1 MGLFGFGKN
10 KKKDDME
17 KEVIKGENTNLSD
30 KKVSI
35 KVLGEG
41 CEKCDKVN
49 DNVKEAVEILNL
61 DADIEKIEDLIEIVT
76 YGVMSTPGIVINE
89 KDLNKDLEKEN
100 INLSGE
106 KVSIKVLGEGCEK
119 CDKVNDNVK
128 EAVEIL
134 NLDADI
140 EKIEDLIEIV
150 TYGVMSTPGI
160 VINEKVVSV
169 GKILKTDEIVELLKK
184 NI

>member
-10 KKKDDME
+10 KKKEEIEKVEETANEKDLSNELE
-17 KEVIKGENTNLSD
+17 KETTNLSD

-49 DNVKEAVEILNL
+49 ESLKEAIEILNL
-61 DADIEKIEDLIEIVT
+61 DADV
-76 YGVMSTPGIVINE
+76 
-89 KDLNKDLEKEN
+89 
-100 INLSGE
+100 
-106 KVSIKVLGEGCEK
+106 
-119 CDKVNDNVK
+119 
-128 EAVEIL
+128 
-134 NLDADI
+134 

-169 GKILKTDEIVELLKK
+169 GKVLKTNEIVELLKK
-184 NI
+184 NL

>member
-10 KKKDDME
+10 KKKDDIE
-17 KEVIKGENTNLSD
+17 KEVIKEENTNIS
-30 KKVSI
+30 
-35 KVLGEG
+35 
-41 CEKCDKVN
+41 N
-49 DNVKEAVEILNL
+49 
-61 DADIEKIEDLIEIVT
+61 
-76 YGVMSTPGIVINE
+76 
-89 KDLNKDLEKEN
+89 
-100 INLSGE
+100 E

-169 GKILKTDEIVELLKK
+169 GKTDEIVELLKK

>member
-10 KKKDDME
+10 KKKEDIKKEENINE
-17 KEVIKGENTNLSD
+17 KDLNKEIEKDIDKENKNLSD
-30 KKVSI
+30 KKISI

-49 DNVKEAVEILNL
+49 D
-61 DADIEKIEDLIEIVT
+61 
-76 YGVMSTPGIVINE
+76 S
-89 KDLNKDLEKEN
+89 
-100 INLSGE
+100 
-106 KVSIKVLGEGCEK
+106 
-119 CDKVNDNVK
+119 VK

-169 GKILKTDEIVELLKK
+169 GKVLKTDEIVELLKN

>member
-10 KKKDDME
+10 NKKEEIE
-17 KEVIKGENTNLSD
+17 KEVLKEKNIDLGG

-49 DNVKEAVEILNL
+49 D
-61 DADIEKIEDLIEIVT
+61 
-76 YGVMSTPGIVINE
+76 S
-89 KDLNKDLEKEN
+89 
-100 INLSGE
+100 
-106 KVSIKVLGEGCEK
+106 
-119 CDKVNDNVK
+119 VK

-169 GKILKTDEIVELLKK
+169 GKVLKTDEVVELLKK
-184 NI
+184 NL

>member
-10 KKKDDME
+10 KKKDEIE

-61 DADIEKIEDLIEIVT
+61 DADIEKIEDL
-76 YGVMSTPGIVINE
+76 
-89 KDLNKDLEKEN
+89 LE
-100 INLSGE
+100 L
-106 KVSIKVLGEGCEK
+106 
-119 CDKVNDNVK
+119 
-128 EAVEIL
+128 
-134 NLDADI
+134 
-140 EKIEDLIEIV
+140 
-150 TYGVMSTPGI
+150 
-160 VINEKVVSV
+160 
-169 GKILKTDEIVELLKK
+169 
-184 NI
+184 

>member
-10 KKKDDME
+10 KKKDEIE
-17 KEVIKGENTNLSD
+17 KEVIKEEVIKEENTNIS
-30 KKVSI
+30 
-35 KVLGEG
+35 
-41 CEKCDKVN
+41 N
-49 DNVKEAVEILNL
+49 
-61 DADIEKIEDLIEIVT
+61 
-76 YGVMSTPGIVINE
+76 
-89 KDLNKDLEKEN
+89 
-100 INLSGE
+100 E

>member
-10 KKKDDME
+10 NKKEEIE
-17 KEVIKGENTNLSD
+17 KEVLKEKNIDLGG

-61 DADIEKIEDLIEIVT
+61 DA
-76 YGVMSTPGIVINE
+76 N
-89 KDLNKDLEKEN
+89 
-100 INLSGE
+100 
-106 KVSIKVLGEGCEK
+106 
-119 CDKVNDNVK
+119 
-128 EAVEIL
+128 
-134 NLDADI
+134 I

-169 GKILKTDEIVELLKK
+169 GKVLKTDEVVELLKK
-184 NI
+184 NL

>member
-1 MGLFGFGKN
+1 MHLDICWYSVEYVDKISWKIIKFWGEDIGLFGFGKN
-10 KKKDDME
+10 KKKDDIE
-17 KEVIKGENTNLSD
+17 KEVIKEENTNIS
-30 KKVSI
+30 
-35 KVLGEG
+35 
-41 CEKCDKVN
+41 N
-49 DNVKEAVEILNL
+49 
-61 DADIEKIEDLIEIVT
+61 
-76 YGVMSTPGIVINE
+76 
-89 KDLNKDLEKEN
+89 
-100 INLSGE
+100 E

-119 CDKVNDNVK
+119 CDKVNDNLK

-169 GKILKTDEIVELLKK
+169 GKVLKTDEIVELLKK

>member
-10 KKKDDME
+10 KKKDEIE
-17 KEVIKGENTNLSD
+17 KEVIKGGNTNLSD
-30 KKVSI
+30 K
-35 KVLGEG
+35 
-41 CEKCDKVN
+41 
-49 DNVKEAVEILNL
+49 
-61 DADIEKIEDLIEIVT
+61 
-76 YGVMSTPGIVINE
+76 
-89 KDLNKDLEKEN
+89 
-100 INLSGE
+100 

>member
-10 KKKDDME
+10 KKKEEIE
-17 KEVIKGENTNLSD
+17 KVKETTNLSD

-49 DNVKEAVEILNL
+49 DSVKEAIEILNL
-61 DADIEKIEDLIEIVT
+61 DADV
-76 YGVMSTPGIVINE
+76 
-89 KDLNKDLEKEN
+89 
-100 INLSGE
+100 
-106 KVSIKVLGEGCEK
+106 
-119 CDKVNDNVK
+119 
-128 EAVEIL
+128 
-134 NLDADI
+134 

-169 GKILKTDEIVELLKK
+169 GKVLKTDEIVELLKK
-184 NI
+184 NL

>member
-10 KKKDDME
+10 KKKDERE
-17 KEVIKGENTNLSD
+17 KVDES
-30 KKVSI
+30 
-35 KVLGEG
+35 
-41 CEKCDKVN
+41 
-49 DNVKEAVEILNL
+49 
-61 DADIEKIEDLIEIVT
+61 
-76 YGVMSTPGIVINE
+76 INE
-89 KDLNKDLEKEN
+89 KDLEKEN

-169 GKILKTDEIVELLKK
+169 GKVLKTDEIVELLKK

>member
-1 MGLFGFGKN
+1 MGIFGFGKN
-10 KKKDDME
+10 KK
-17 KEVIKGENTNLSD
+17 NY
-30 KKVSI
+30 
-35 KVLGEG
+35 
-41 CEKCDKVN
+41 
-49 DNVKEAVEILNL
+49 
-61 DADIEKIEDLIEIVT
+61 DIEKENLKKVEESAKVNNL
-76 YGVMSTPGIVINE
+76 NE
-89 KDLNKDLEKEN
+89 EKADME
-100 INLSGE
+100 GK

-169 GKILKTDEIVELLKK
+169 GKVLKTDEILELLKK
-184 NI
+184 NIQ